1 MKIRYL
7 YLSLA
12 LIFILIAG
20 IWLARTQLAQ
30 LVVTSLMHDAGLSD
44 ITANIQ
50 RLDAGQTHISHLSFT
65 LVNEKDIFR
74 LEVHDVHLNYS
85 LDQLQQGRVDSL
97 SIRNLVLHHK
107 SNPDRKTDTPV
118 MRDALEPQKIVV
130 ALRQALNEFVFF
142 NSLSINRVALQGEL
156 FLALNGKQLQL
167 NSKNDNGPLSVSISL
182 YNESEGENSRRLRQL
197 VITRSKDDYFI
208 ADLTFLDDALPI
220 AATLELKINDKQV
233 TGKYYIN
240 PPQLVYWLKPVF
252 NLNGISEMQKL
263 NGLVDFN
270 FEPTEKIISTITVN
284 AGELV
289 VNPYTVKDVDIKL
302 IFSNSTT
309 NPLQHTSIL
318 KGSYFNST
326 RISDGNLSLVNKP
339 INISGELTSS
349 GDSWNYKGKVRSE
362 LFSATFQSQTLQLKD
377 ISVSLIASAAEV
389 NAKGIFSLVNLPG
402 LFEFSVD
409 HKLAEKAGG
418 VTVTSFDPIDL
429 NDKNSNFSQIINKWS
444 YPFDLVVGN
453 INLQSRANWSKK
465 NDLKFVT
472 KITLNDIGG
481 NYGEVL
487 FSGLNFEHEL
497 EILPK
502 LRSVG
507 NSNIELDQ
515 LDSGVVANNIK
526 IDFSLEAANKGSLPI
541 LNIHKLYGEIFDGTI
556 ESDNFMFD
564 LNQQNNSFMI
574 KANNIDLAKVVE
586 TQQFEDIE
594 VTGKLNGIIPVEIN
608 EQGISVEDG
617 SFINNVSTGII
628 RYNPVA
634 GTDQLR
640 QNPLTGIALDTL
652 KDFRYSDL
660 SAGVNFTPEGK
671 LTVNLRLKGTSPE
684 LDTDRPVHLN
694 INTEQDLFAL
704 LKSLRFAE
712 GISESIDKRVRQQY
726 EKNSN

>member
-1 MKIRYL
+1 MKFRYL
-7 YLSLA
+7 YLVLTLA
-12 LIFILIAG
+12 FILITG
-20 IWLARTQLAQ
+20 TWLARTQLAEIA
-30 LVVTSLMHDAGLSD
+30 LTSLMHDAGLSD
-44 ITANIQ
+44 ITTHIQ
-50 RLDAGQTHISHLSFT
+50 GLDISQTHLSHLDFT
-65 LVNEKDIFR
+65 LVNEKDIFM
-74 LEVHDVHLNYS
+74 LEAHDVHLNYS

-97 SIRNLVLHHK
+97 SIRSLVLHYK

-118 MRDALEPQKIVV
+118 MRGALEPQKIVV
-130 ALRQALNEFVFF
+130 AFRRALSEYVFF
-142 NSLSINRVALQGEL
+142 NTLSIDRVTLQDEL
-156 FLALNGKQLQL
+156 FLALKGKQLQL
-167 NSKNDNGPLSVSISL
+167 SSKNDNGILSVSISL
-182 YNESEGENSRRLRQL
+182 FNESEGENSKQLRQL
-197 VITRSKDDYFI
+197 LITQTKDDSFI
-208 ADLTFLDDALPI
+208 ADLKFLDDTLPI
-220 AATLELKINDKQV
+220 ATKLEIKINDKQV
-233 TGKYYIN
+233 TGKYSIN
-240 PPQLVYWLKPVF
+240 PPQLLYWLKPVF
-252 NLNGISEMQKL
+252 NLNDIGELQKL

-270 FEPTEKIISTITVN
+270 FESTEKIISTITVN
-284 AGELV
+284 ADELV

-309 NPLQHTSIL
+309 NPHQHTSIL

-349 GDSWNYKGKVRSE
+349 GDSWNYKGEARSE
-362 LFSATFQSQTLQLKD
+362 LFSATFQSQTLPLKD

-402 LFEFSVD
+402 LFEFSVN
-409 HKLAEKAGG
+409 HRLTEKAGG
-418 VTVTSFDPIDL
+418 VTVTSSEPIDL
-429 NDKNSNFSQIINKWS
+429 SDKNSNLSQIINKWS
-444 YPFDLVVGN
+444 YPFDLVIGN

-465 NDLKFVT
+465 KDLKFVT
-472 KITLNDIGG
+472 KITLNNTGG

-515 LDSGVVANNIK
+515 LDSGIVANNIK
-526 IDFSLEAANKGSLPI
+526 IDFSLETTNKGSLPI
-541 LNIHKLYGEIFDGTI
+541 FNIHKLYGEIFDGTI

-564 LNQQNNSFMI
+564 LNQQNNSFVI
-574 KANNIDLAKVVE
+574 KANDIDLAKVVE

-608 EQGISVEDG
+608 EQGISIEDG
-617 SFINNVSTGII
+617 SFINNVRSGII

-671 LTVNLRLKGTSPE
+671 LTVNLQLKGTSPE

-726 EKNSN
+726 EKNRN